1 MLLQER
7 IEELGSLILN
17 IKNDKIELI
26 GFMSEDRLLSYYID
40 NVKCHLSHGIYN
52 KEPFDL
58 AYLNDNSLCIIQENN
73 IEVARYKY
81 VPLKKGTLKYKDP
94 ADMKNKSKIYTLRL
108 CEYTEKYSFVE
119 STRSMLF
126 DTKDSLTSFLINE
139 YNIDP
144 STIIE

>member
-7 IEELGSLILN
+7 IKELESLILN
-17 IKNDKIELI
+17 IKDNKIELI

-58 AYLNDNSLCIIQENN
+58 AYLNDNALCIIQENN

-81 VPLKKGTLKYKDP
+81 VPLKKGTLKYKDL
-94 ADMKNKSKIYTLRL
+94 KNGDIKSKVYTLRM
-108 CEYTEKYSFVE
+108 CKYTEKYSFVE

-139 YNIDP
+139 YAIDP